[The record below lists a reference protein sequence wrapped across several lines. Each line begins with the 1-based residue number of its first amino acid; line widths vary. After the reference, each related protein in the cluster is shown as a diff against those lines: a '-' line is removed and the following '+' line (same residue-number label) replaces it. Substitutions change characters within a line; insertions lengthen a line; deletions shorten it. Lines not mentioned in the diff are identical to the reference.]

1 MREATVDLSH
11 RFGDVSYVMLLD
23 ALEGSRVLHRPRRCA
38 RRFSWLETVYDED
51 NLAARDSR
59 PNTLFLCRVESARQL
74 LERHPSCFCVA
85 LAPDD
90 AVPAW
95 VSERNFGNRL
105 VLVQQRERFARY
117 DSLLRSLFVSNLIWE
132 NEMDRV
138 VYAHGK
144 LDRLIAVS
152 ERTLGNFVCITD
164 TGHNLIACSRGI
176 EPPQAEGADVY
187 RALIEDGCYPPE
199 EIAWI
204 EESILPVSRTRSQ
217 LVEAPADERH
227 PCPTLHY
234 PVYIDGAYLF
244 HVTMA
249 CSSGPADLL
258 RDLFTKFMKRVLML
272 CTDFW
277 KATVN
282 LEAPWHRVFLG
293 LINGEPM
300 TDEYVQ
306 TQLAKTAVP
315 RARQFRLLYVP
326 FDSNMAQ
333 PVRAQVVEA
342 ARGLCGGA
350 CYPFML
356 KDRLLVLLYTES
368 DESSALSGQS
378 VWRELRATLYGTFGL
393 QAGVSQAFRRIQDLE
408 KAYREA
414 FAAYSLRGPLKREYD
429 ALLGEQAV
437 PCLPFE
443 HALKFY
449 LLTEGHDDD
458 LVAFAFEDCI
468 LSRIIEEDRESG
480 TSIAQMVWVY
490 LSHGRNATETAKLM
504 HVHRNTVLYHLSR
517 IEERFDI
524 SFDSPLLR
532 SRMVLDYQR
541 LLLDGRV

>member
-187 RALIEDGCYPPE
+187 RALIEDGCYPAE